1 MSAGVGAHSLSAA
14 TLEDAAR
21 AARFVLFLS
30 GCADSTTYLKNEKT
44 GEVVKCGGFHAVTFA
59 ESAIQQREVGAIW
72 SWRSIASARHLALA
86 FRRVDA
92 MCRNPCTVVCSLEYP
107 RVRSAAVSVP
117 SLIGRSGLRS
127 LGKTNRPLPVD
138 W

>member
-1 MSAGVGAHSLSAA
+1 MSAGVGAYSLSAA

-72 SWRSIASARHLALA
+72 MECCQSMGRACSEIRASSVLSFAIWSSGSSALDIFSRSCAPLSACLQ
-86 FRRVDA
+86 
-92 MCRNPCTVVCSLEYP
+92 P
-107 RVRSAAVSVP
+107 RTEF
-117 SLIGRSGLRS
+117 L
-127 LGKTNRPLPVD
+127 
-138 W
+138 